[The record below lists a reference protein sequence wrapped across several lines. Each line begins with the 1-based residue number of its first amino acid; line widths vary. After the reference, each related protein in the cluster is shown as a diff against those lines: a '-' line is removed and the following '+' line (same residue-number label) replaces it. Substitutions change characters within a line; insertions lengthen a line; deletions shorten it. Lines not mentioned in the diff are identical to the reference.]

1 MPLTSRPS
9 GYLHHKLI
17 SSKSIMNNLIL
28 PLEQH
33 FDPNL
38 TDKNTI
44 HSYIPIYE
52 TVLKGLLQ
60 KNKTITLWEIG
71 IQRGGSIVGW
81 LKALPGSQIV
91 GIDCQKT
98 VNIIAPN
105 YTEYILNAYDPDEIS
120 KISQFPDLIVEDG
133 SHAYSDLLFVCKHY
147 PPLLNEGGILIIE
160 DIPDINWIPKL
171 AKALPSGY
179 KMSIVD
185 LRDKKGRWDDV
196 MLIIVRDGYGFV
208 PLKE

>member
-1 MPLTSRPS
+1 MEFSTKP
-9 GYLHHKLI
+9 GYSQEKI
-17 SSKSIMNNLIL
+17 DSFSSVVNMIL

-44 HSYIPIYE
+44 HSYLPIYE

-60 KNKTITLWEIG
+60 KNKTISLMEIG

-81 LKALPGSQIV
+81 LKALPGSSV
-91 GIDCQKT
+91 TGVDCQKS
-98 VNIIAPN
+98 VHILAPN
-105 YTEYILNAYDPDEIS
+105 YKEHILNAYDEDDI
-120 KISQFPDLIVEDG
+120 KKLGCHDLIIDDG
-133 SHAYSDLLFVCKHY
+133 SHAFNDLVFVCKHY
-147 PPLLNEGGILIIE
+147 PKMLNDGGVLILE
-160 DIPDINWIPKL
+160 DIPDIEWVPKL

-185 LRDKKGRWDDV
+185 LREKKGRWDDL
-196 MLIIVRDGYGFV
+196 MLIVIRDGYAYV
-208 PLKE
+208 PFP